1 MTRLLSAMKLDVM
14 VQLRNHLYTIGIT
27 VGAMI
32 AVALSQ
38 LVNPSQ
44 LLYVVPALMVIV
56 VGGSTLL
63 YVAGLII
70 FERDEGTINA
80 IIVSP
85 MRVSEYLWSKI
96 ITLTTLSTFEAVVM
110 IGGAMLIMSYSEA
123 LIWPNLPLLLG
134 GMIGMGAIYTLIG
147 VIMIVRFDKITE
159 FIMPM
164 AAVAVILQLPFLHF
178 LGLVEHPLFL
188 LVPTSPPLVLM
199 QGAYKQLLAWEWGYA
214 IGYTLLL
221 LIGLSLWANRAF
233 KTHMIAKVG

>member
-1 MTRLLSAMKLDVM
+1 MTRLLSAMKLDVT
-14 VQLRNHLYTIGIT
+14 VQRRNHLYTIGIT
-27 VGAMI
+27 VGGMI

-44 LLYVVPALMVIV
+44 LLYAVPALMVIV

-80 IIVSP
+80 IVVSP
-85 MRVSEYLWSKI
+85 MRVSEYLGAKV
-96 ITLTTLSTFEAVVM
+96 ITLTTLATLESLTM
-110 IGGAMLIMSYSEA
+110 IGGAMLIMSYSETV
-123 LIWPNLPLLLG
+123 IWPNLPLLVVG
-134 GMIGMGAIYTLIG
+134 IAGIGAIYTLIG

-164 AAVAVILQLPFLHF
+164 GAVAVILQLPFLHF

-188 LVPTSPPLVLM
+188 LLPTSAPLVLV
-199 QGAYKQLLAWEWGYA
+199 QGAYKPLLAWEWIYA
-214 IGYTLLL
+214 LGYTLLL
-221 LIGLSLWANRAF
+221 LAGLSLWANRAF
-233 KTHMIAKVG
+233 KTHIIAKVG